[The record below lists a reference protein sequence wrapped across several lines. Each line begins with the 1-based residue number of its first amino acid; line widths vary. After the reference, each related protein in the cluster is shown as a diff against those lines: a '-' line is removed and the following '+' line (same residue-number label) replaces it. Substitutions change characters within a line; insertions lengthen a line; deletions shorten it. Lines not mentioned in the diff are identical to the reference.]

1 MGLTLVQRPR
11 QPVSSRKTLYRDA
24 RWSTTSEPVSAKVVL
39 DDVSCSPEPAL
50 PNSSC
55 FRRLLCWFRNT
66 LFFLC
71 PMRCDRMGALSLYQS
86 ARYSHGPIPRRN
98 LALAL
103 KRRFLE
109 HRRRNPPPTRSIVTH
124 PKLENSLR
132 QENAE
137 NVDIPP
143 ALLIFALSGTGTLAC
158 ALSPF
163 GENPPPPH
171 SRPRVQR
178 APPVFRPL

>member
-1 MGLTLVQRPR
+1 MPFEVSVLVSAGGSKTCTPFTAILCSESSLLLIAEAGHMSLTLVQRPR

-24 RWSTTSEPVSAKVVL
+24 RWLTTSEPVSAKVVL

-109 HRRRNPPPTRSIVTH
+109 HRRRNPPPTRSIATH
-124 PKLENSLR
+124 PKLE
-132 QENAE
+132 
-137 NVDIPP
+137 I
-143 ALLIFALSGTGTLAC
+143 
-158 ALSPF
+158 
-163 GENPPPPH
+163 H
-171 SRPRVQR
+171 SDKKTRRTSTSR
-178 APPVFRPL
+178 RLF